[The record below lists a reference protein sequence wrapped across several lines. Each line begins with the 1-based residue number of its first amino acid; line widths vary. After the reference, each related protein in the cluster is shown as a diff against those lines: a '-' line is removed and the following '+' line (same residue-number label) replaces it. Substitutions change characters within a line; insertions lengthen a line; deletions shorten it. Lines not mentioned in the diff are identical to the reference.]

1 MDPLG
6 PVVITGREIY
16 DAVVR
21 LTGRVDVLIEQQNT
35 TARDLQDHEKVSAST
50 HADFESRL
58 RSLERARWP
67 LPSLAAAV
75 SLAALAMTIIPKL

>member
-1 MDPLG
+1 MEPLG
-6 PVVITGREIY
+6 NVTITAREIY

-21 LTGRVDVLIEQQNT
+21 LTGRVDVLIEQHNGLS
-35 TARDLQDHEKVSAST
+35 RDMQDHEKAAAAT
-50 HADFESRL
+50 HKDFETRL

-75 SLAALAMTIIPKL
+75 SLAALVLTIIPRL